1 MENIY
6 AQHAK
11 LVYGFLLSKCKDANL
26 AEELTQETFLQ
37 AIKSF
42 DSYNGTCK
50 ISVWLCQIAK
60 HLLYQHWSKH
70 RDTVSLS
77 SLEWE
82 IPDTVNLEQLVIDRI
97 ELEEIKIRINEL
109 PENMRKVLFF
119 RVAQNMSFREIG
131 EIMEKSENWA
141 RVTFF
146 RAKELLKDRR
156 MEYE

>member
-1 MENIY
+1 MEKIY
-6 AQHAK
+6 MQHAK
-11 LVYGFLLSKCKDANL
+11 LVYGFLLSKCNDIHV

-42 DSYNGTCK
+42 DSYNGSCK

-70 RDTVSLS
+70 KETISLS
-77 SLEWE
+77 NVDWE
-82 IPDTVNLEQLVIDRI
+82 IPNNVDLEKLVISRM
-97 ELEEIKIRINEL
+97 ELEDVRKEISNL

-119 RVAQNMSFREIG
+119 RVSQNMSFKEIG
-131 EIMEKSENWA
+131 EIMGKSENWA

-146 RAKELLKDRR
+146 RAKELLKNRR

>member
-1 MENIY
+1 MEKIY
-6 AQHAK
+6 MQHAK
-11 LVYGFLLSKCKDANL
+11 LVYGFLLSKCKDVNV

-60 HLLYQHWSKH
+60 HLLYQYWSKH
-70 RDTVSLS
+70 KDTVSLS
-77 SLEWE
+77 TIDWE
-82 IPDTVNLEQLVIDRI
+82 IASSVDLEKLVINRM
-97 ELEEIKIRINEL
+97 ELEDIKKEINKL

-119 RVAQNMSFREIG
+119 RVSQNMSFKEIG
-131 EIMEKSENWA
+131 GIMGKSENWA

-146 RAKELLKDRR
+146 RAKELLKD
-156 MEYE
+156 EEDGL